1 MLAVQIIYF
10 ISCFLCIITTS
21 VIINVETNE
30 GTKNLIA
37 AMIAVTVRN
46 CAYLLELTST
56 NPESSMICIK
66 FEYLGSVFLLL
77 FVAEY
82 VCYYCKIQKPK
93 YLFKV
98 LAVLDLMLLVGVW
111 TTEYTHLFY
120 SDMIWNVADGHSYMR
135 LKNGVLYYVYILCA
149 VIIPSVYSV
158 LIMYRYMKSRNTK
171 AITKQVQCFIASIL
185 LPVCLFMCEAVLKK
199 LEYNFTACVS
209 GFFMCYIIFFVLHV
223 YGEDIN
229 VLTNKMIRDSLGQA
243 IVIVDY
249 NGNVIQLNNT
259 AKEIWGDIKGERLN
273 KYFSDIKNFSDE
285 EYSSIP
291 IKDKI
296 YECKIKPV
304 IDKNDILQGHV
315 VILFDITGLHNNMIE
330 LEEAKNQAEMANRAK
345 TEFLS
350 NVSHEIRTPMN
361 SIIGI
366 ANIMLRDETVSHKK
380 EYLMNI
386 KNSGVALVGMINDIL
401 DYSKMESNKLE
412 LVCKEYNP
420 IIMLNELSLTFLS
433 CIRDKDIQLLYDIDK
448 DLPAMIYGDELRI
461 RQIII
466 NIVNN
471 AIKFTDRG
479 YVKLSVSTRMEDDKF
494 WLDISVKDTGIG
506 IKEENIGKLFDSF
519 QRLDIERN
527 HSKEGTGLGLAI
539 CKRLVDKMNGTI
551 TVNSV
556 YEIGTEF
563 NISLE
568 QGFVTPEKAIFINKK
583 GKRVGCKFENKLL
596 ENSLCTLV
604 ERYGMVICDED
615 VDYFFTDIPDY
626 ADDSAILVGNPLK
639 TDKAD
644 LYTPI
649 YSYSLSKAFI
659 RDNIVVNENYND
671 VYIAPNAKILIV
683 DDNDMNLIV
692 IKGILK
698 PYKINIDTT
707 SNGLDAIEKA
717 EKHDYDMIF
726 LDYMMPVLDGAETA
740 KIMRKNGIETPIIAL
755 TATAIDEKRNEFMEA
770 GMNGMLAK
778 PINLDELMNTLRQYV
793 NGYSLDIEY
802 GIGNSAGVKE
812 IYFSTIKNYVKSSR
826 KSTSNILN
834 YIAYDDYTG
843 FTKEIQKLKSQTE
856 IIGLHELADEFYSL
870 EKAAKKLDIYI
881 LQNKV
886 PDVLRDYT
894 SCCNMLT
901 EFVFKNSK

>member
-1 MLAVQIIYF
+1 ML
-10 ISCFLCIITTS
+10 ITM
-21 VIINVETNE
+21 V
-30 GTKNLIA
+30 
-37 AMIAVTVRN
+37 
-46 CAYLLELTST
+46 
-56 NPESSMICIK
+56 
-66 FEYLGSVFLLL
+66 
-77 FVAEY
+77 
-82 VCYYCKIQKPK
+82 
-93 YLFKV
+93 
-98 LAVLDLMLLVGVW
+98 ML
-111 TTEYTHLFY
+111 
-120 SDMIWNVADGHSYMR
+120 
-135 LKNGVLYYVYILCA
+135 
-149 VIIPSVYSV
+149 
-158 LIMYRYMKSRNTK
+158 
-171 AITKQVQCFIASIL
+171 
-185 LPVCLFMCEAVLKK
+185 
-199 LEYNFTACVS
+199 
-209 GFFMCYIIFFVLHV
+209 
-223 YGEDIN
+223 
-229 VLTNKMIRDSLGQA
+229 
-243 IVIVDY
+243 
-249 NGNVIQLNNT
+249 
-259 AKEIWGDIKGERLN
+259 
-273 KYFSDIKNFSDE
+273 
-285 EYSSIP
+285 
-291 IKDKI
+291 

-420 IIMLNELSLTFLS
+420 IIMLNELSLTFLG

-626 ADDSAILVGNPLK
+626 AD
-639 TDKAD
+639 
-644 LYTPI
+644 
-649 YSYSLSKAFI
+649 
-659 RDNIVVNENYND
+659 
-671 VYIAPNAKILIV
+671 
-683 DDNDMNLIV
+683 
-692 IKGILK
+692 
-698 PYKINIDTT
+698 T
-707 SNGLDAIEKA
+707 SN
-717 EKHDYDMIF
+717 
-726 LDYMMPVLDGAETA
+726 V
-740 KIMRKNGIETPIIAL
+740 R
-755 TATAIDEKRNEFMEA
+755 
-770 GMNGMLAK
+770 
-778 PINLDELMNTLRQYV
+778 
-793 NGYSLDIEY
+793 
-802 GIGNSAGVKE
+802 
-812 IYFSTIKNYVKSSR
+812 YFWTVS
-826 KSTSNILN
+826 
-834 YIAYDDYTG
+834 
-843 FTKEIQKLKSQTE
+843 
-856 IIGLHELADEFYSL
+856 
-870 EKAAKKLDIYI
+870 
-881 LQNKV
+881 
-886 PDVLRDYT
+886 
-894 SCCNMLT
+894 
-901 EFVFKNSK
+901 